1 LQLVEE
7 APGVSLVLKP
17 DDEVVGVAHE
27 DHVARGLTP
36 SPARGPE
43 VERVVQIDVGKQRRD
58 HRTLPRPSVTDCHH
72 PVFHDARLEPF
83 LNQADDAPVADPM
96 LQETDQPILADL
108 VEGRHDRLPI
118 PRISPNQ

>member
-58 HRTLPRPSVTDCHH
+58 YSPYAKGNFTSHQGKKGTRTELIIFIRPQIIRDGLDAHHVAEELRAKLRGSVGVSTD
-72 PVFHDARLEPF
+72 
-83 LNQADDAPVADPM
+83 
-96 LQETDQPILADL
+96 DL
-108 VEGRHDRLPI
+108 VVHTVH
-118 PRISPNQ
+118 